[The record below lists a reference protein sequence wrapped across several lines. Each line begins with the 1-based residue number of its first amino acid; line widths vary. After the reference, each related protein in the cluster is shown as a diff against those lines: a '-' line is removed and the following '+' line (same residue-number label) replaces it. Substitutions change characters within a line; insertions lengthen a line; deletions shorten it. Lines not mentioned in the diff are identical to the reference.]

1 MFCFRVLI
9 EASKFAAGKARMLD
23 STRKLLEAG
32 KLPEREEDL
41 SLIPSTYYSYKR
53 TSYRLMGILSKELG
67 RDIRVKDLFAF
78 GTMEIVD
85 PQPNI
90 GKWLTDHVI
99 SPGVR

>member
-9 EASKFAAGKARMLD
+9 EASKFATGKVRMLD
-23 STRKLLEAG
+23 STRKLLAAG
-32 KLPEREEDL
+32 KLPERQEDL
-41 SLIPSTYYSYKR
+41 SFVPTTYYLYKK
-53 TSYRLMGILSKELG
+53 TTNRLMGIISKELG
-67 RDIRVKDLFAF
+67 RDVRMKDLFAF